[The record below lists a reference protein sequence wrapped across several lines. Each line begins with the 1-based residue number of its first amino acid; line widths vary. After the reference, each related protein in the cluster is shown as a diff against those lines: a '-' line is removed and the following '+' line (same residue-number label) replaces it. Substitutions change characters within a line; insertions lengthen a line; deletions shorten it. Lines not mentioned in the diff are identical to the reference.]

1 MTHYQNARNAE
12 LQQRTGI
19 APTPNPKGDVSHIH
33 SIGRLINGMD
43 ESVQHNVPGN
53 EKKSYHVNQ
62 GYKMFENALAKHA
75 EGDHMGAISYATL
88 ASHHATELGRL
99 MAPRTLEEAQDN
111 YDPHIMAATS
121 GGGDGYLQ
129 SYIDSV
135 NESINKGK

>member
-1 MTHYQNARNAE
+1 MTHYEGARNAE

-19 APTPNPKGDVSHIH
+19 APTPSPKGDVQQIH
-33 SIGRLINGMD
+33 NIGRLINGMD
-43 ESVQHNVPGN
+43 ELVQHNVPGN
-53 EKKSYHVNQ
+53 EAKSKHVSL
-62 GYKMFENALAKHA
+62 GYKMFENALAKHD

-111 YDPHIMAATS
+111 YDPHVMSASS
-121 GGGDGYLQ
+121 GGGAGYLQ